1 MKHIQYNGEMF
12 QFPDDVK
19 DEEVKT
25 FINKYDLQKASSLQ
39 QTIDPTTAIPY
50 HGGSDIPPD
59 ESNSEKIARKITN
72 KSPNPI
78 TTRLI
83 SSLVPGIDFIP
94 TNKQEALN
102 QLPMVGA
109 IGGSFAGGAGA
120 YPGAALGSI
129 TKQLLQDKS
138 NMTPEETGTD
148 IAKDVGINAFLPAAV
163 SKLPFLGKLV
173 GKLAGRNNPAIED
186 YINQGLNK
194 YAPATEDLTS
204 LANKNLESSGLGRQF
219 VKQQLSE
226 PEKVLDSLDNVRKWK
241 MAVGE
246 QLVSDTAIKKVTSA
260 GYDGVKFDPDKTLKE
275 LYKNGDIYKE
285 AISPEAR
292 ETYTNFLEKVKK
304 LQPAEEQGLIPNIIK
319 YSKKRLVFDALAAIG
334 GGHMGGI
341 PGAATS
347 VLLSETALSKI
358 ASSPMLGRLA
368 IQALETPSGTP
379 QAQLISK
386 ALLYGMRGTSVMLQ
400 MSDGTKEKAEVD
412 INGNLTTPHPSG
424 IPTLMH
430 KAAESYVVR

>member
-12 QFPDDVK
+12 QFPDDAK
-19 DEEVKT
+19 DEEVKS
-25 FINKYDLQKASSLQ
+25 FINKYDLQKAAQKNTQGIS
-39 QTIDPTTAIPY
+39 
-50 HGGSDIPPD
+50 GPP
-59 ESNSEKIARKITN
+59 AGQ
-72 KSPNPI
+72 PPVNPI
-78 TTRLI
+78 LNRENNHFGGEP
-83 SSLVPGIDFIP
+83 SQGSPGPPEEFP
-94 TNKQEALN
+94 KT
-102 QLPMVGA
+102 LPMTGAVLGGMAGGLGA
-109 IGGSFAGGAGA
+109 I
-120 YPGAALGSI
+120 PGAALGSI
-129 TKQLLQDKS
+129 TKQLLERKEQ
-138 NMTPEETGTD
+138 TGGEAVGDIATD
-148 IAKDVGINAFLPAAV
+148 IGTNAILPAAV

-194 YAPATEDLTS
+194 YAPATEDLTN

-219 VKQQLSE
+219 VKQQLNE
-226 PEKVLDSLDNVRKWK
+226 PEKVLNSLDNVRKWK

-246 QLVSDTAIKKVTSA
+246 QPVSDTAIKKVTSA
-260 GYDGVKFDPDKTLKE
+260 GYDGVKFDPDKALKE
-275 LYKNGDIYKE
+275 LYKNSDIYKE

-292 ETYTNFLEKVKK
+292 EAYTNFLEKVKK
-304 LQPAEEQGLIPNIIK
+304 LQPAEEQGLMPNIIK

-341 PGAATS
+341 PGAAAS

-400 MSDGTKEKAEVD
+400 MPDGTKEKAEVD
-412 INGNLTTPHPSG
+412 MNGNLTTPHPSG
-424 IPTLMH
+424 IPSLMH
-430 KAAESYVVR
+430 KAAESYLAP